1 MTGFERQW
9 QSRFE
14 KFATRHQPEHLV
26 SGWSVAGLRRRVAAF
41 EALLDRGLLGTGAR
55 TLELGCGA
63 GTYVRVL
70 AKRGHPVIGLDYSL
84 PSLRRAVAADVPR
97 VGRYV
102 SGDASCLPFQDR
114 SFQAV
119 ACIGVL
125 QALEDPETALAEIA
139 RVLEPSGVAVVETL
153 NPLNLLAAARRLSAF
168 LRRQPTRLRYG
179 SPGAVERT
187 MASRGLRP
195 VRRLSILLPP
205 RSLPSLEGMLGR
217 PWLIRAL
224 EAVPGLRALAP
235 QAYWIVGVKAG

>member
-1 MTGFERQW
+1 MTSFERQW

-14 KFATRHQPEHLV
+14 KFATRHQREHLV

-41 EALLDRGLLGTGAR
+41 EALLDRGLFGAGSR
-55 TLELGCGA
+55 ALELGCGP
-63 GTYVRVL
+63 GTYVRLL
-70 AKRGHPVIGLDYSL
+70 AKRGHPVVGLDYSL

-102 SGDASCLPFQDR
+102 SGDASCLPFRDR

-125 QALEDPETALAEIA
+125 QALEGPDTALAEIA
-139 RVLEPSGVAVVETL
+139 RVLEASGVAVIETL
-153 NPLNLLAAARRLSAF
+153 NPWNVLAALRRLSAF
-168 LRRQPTRLRYG
+168 VRRQPTRLRYG

-187 MASRGLRP
+187 MASLGLRP

-205 RSLPSLEGMLGR
+205 RSVPGFERALGR
-217 PWLIRAL
+217 PW
-224 EAVPGLRALAP
+224 VLRALATVPGVRAVAP
-235 QAYWIVGVKAG
+235 QAYWIVGVKA

>member
-1 MTGFERQW
+1 MRAFERQW

-26 SGWSVAGLRRRVAAF
+26 SGWSAAGLRRRLSAF

-55 TLELGCGA
+55 ALELGCGA
-63 GTYVRVL
+63 GTYVRLL
-70 AKRGHPVIGLDYSL
+70 AKRGHPAVGLDYSL
-84 PSLRRAVAADVPR
+84 PSLRRAVAADLPQA
-97 VGRYV
+97 GRYV
-102 SGDASCLPFQDR
+102 AGDASCLPFPDR

-119 ACIGVL
+119 TCIGVL
-125 QALEDPETALAEIA
+125 QALERPEVALTEIA
-139 RVLEPSGVAVVETL
+139 RVLEPAGVAVVETL
-153 NPLNLLAAARRLSAF
+153 NPWNLLAAGRRLSAF

-205 RSLPSLEGMLGR
+205 RSLPGLERALGR

-224 EAVPGLRALAP
+224 EAVPGLRALTP
-235 QAYWIVGVKAG
+235 QAYWIVGVKA

>member
-1 MTGFERQW
+1 MTAFERQW
-9 QSRFE
+9 QRRFE
-14 KFATRHQPEHLV
+14 KFATRHQSEHLV
-26 SGWSVAGLRRRVAAF
+26 SGWSAAGLRRRLTVF
-41 EALLDRGLLGTGAR
+41 EGLLDHGLFGAGAR
-55 TLELGCGA
+55 ALELGCGA

-70 AKRGHPVIGLDYSL
+70 AKRGHPVVGLDYSL
-84 PSLRRAVAADVPR
+84 PSLRRALEADVPR
-97 VGRYV
+97 AGRYV

-125 QALEDPETALAEIA
+125 QALEEPETALAEIA

-153 NPLNLLAAARRLSAF
+153 NPWNLLAAARRLSAF

-179 SPGAVERT
+179 SPGTVERT

-195 VRRLSILLPP
+195 VRRLSILLAP
-205 RSLPSLEGMLGR
+205 RSLPGLEGMLGR

-224 EAVPGLRALAP
+224 EAVPGLRALTP
-235 QAYWIVGVKAG
+235 QAYWIVGVKA

>member
-26 SGWSVAGLRRRVAAF
+26 SGWSAAGLRRRVAAF
-41 EALLDRGLLGTGAR
+41 EALLDRGLLAAGSRA
-55 TLELGCGA
+55 LELGCGA

-70 AKRGHPVIGLDYSL
+70 TKRGHPVVGLDYSL

-102 SGDASCLPFQDR
+102 SGDASRLPFQDR
-114 SFQAV
+114 SFQLV

-125 QALEDPETALAEIA
+125 QALEKSEPALAEIS

-153 NPLNLLAAARRLSAF
+153 NPWGILAALRRLSAF
-168 LRRQPTRLRYG
+168 IRREPTRLRYG
-179 SPGAVERT
+179 SPGALERA
-187 MASRGLRP
+187 MASVGLRP

-205 RSLPSLEGMLGR
+205 RSLPGLEQALGQQWVVR
-217 PWLIRAL
+217 TL
-224 EAVPGLRALAP
+224 ETVPGVRALAP
-235 QAYWIVGVKAG
+235 QAYWIIGVKA

>member
-14 KFATRHQPEHLV
+14 KFATRHQPDHLV
-26 SGWSVAGLRRRVAAF
+26 SGWSAAGLRRRLAAF
-41 EALLDRGLLGTGAR
+41 ETLLDQGLLGGGTRA
-55 TLELGCGA
+55 LELGCGA
-63 GTYVRVL
+63 GTYVRLL
-70 AKRGHPVIGLDYSL
+70 AKRGHPVVGLDYSL
-84 PSLRRAVAADVPR
+84 PSLGRAMAADLPEA
-97 VGRYV
+97 GRYV
-102 SGDASCLPFQDR
+102 AGDASCLPFPDR

-119 ACIGVL
+119 TCIGVL
-125 QALEDPETALAEIA
+125 QALERPETALTEIA
-139 RVLEPSGVAVVETL
+139 RVLEPAGVAVVETL
-153 NPLNLLAAARRLSAF
+153 NPWNLLAAARRLNAF

-205 RSLPSLEGMLGR
+205 RSLPGLEGMLGR

-224 EAVPGLRALAP
+224 EAVPGLRALVP
-235 QAYWIVGVKAG
+235 QAYWIVGVKA